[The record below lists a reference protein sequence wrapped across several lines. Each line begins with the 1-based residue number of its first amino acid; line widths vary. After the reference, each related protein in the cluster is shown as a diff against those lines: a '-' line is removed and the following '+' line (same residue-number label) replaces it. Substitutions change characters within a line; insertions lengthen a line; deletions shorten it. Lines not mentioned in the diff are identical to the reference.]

1 MVSAYKKN
9 YSGHV
14 THPAKEWRED
24 LNENLVVGVVLTDLS
39 GASVWMAHD
48 LLIANLVAYDF
59 SDTALCFICSCLK
72 HWKCAGINK
81 IIDTVIIR
89 L

>member
-1 MVSAYKKN
+1 MVSAYEKN
-9 YSGHV
+9 YNAHV
-14 THPAKEWRED
+14 TRPAEEWREH

-39 GASVWMAHD
+39 GASVWIAHD

-59 SDTALCFICSCLK
+59 SDTALCFIYSCIK
-72 HWKCAGINK
+72 HWKCARIYK

>member
-1 MVSAYKKN
+1 MVSAYKNN
-9 YSGHV
+9 YTAHV
-14 THPAKEWRED
+14 TRPAEEWREH

-39 GASVWMAHD
+39 GASVWITYD

-59 SDTALCFICSCLK
+59 SDTALCFIYSCVT
-72 HWKCAGINK
+72 HWKYTHISKMIHA
-81 IIDTVIIR
+81 VIIR

>member
-39 GASVWMAHD
+39 GAA
-48 LLIANLVAYDF
+48 
-59 SDTALCFICSCLK
+59 T
-72 HWKCAGINK
+72 
-81 IIDTVIIR
+81 
-89 L
+89 